1 MTDFLV
7 NRKENQ
13 MPRTKIQTEQIRA
26 ESRAKIIATARRLF
40 AERGFDGCNVSQI
53 AKQAGMSQGNLYW
66 HFPSKKA
73 IFQAVL
79 VEGFQAIG
87 ATMAEAATSAG
98 SGLEKFDRFLGAFL
112 ALTREP
118 GGDEFVMIML
128 TFLGQGGTGKF
139 AEFGISTE
147 QIGSG
152 YHQALNAIFAQGQ
165 ADGSFLL
172 GIDPNLLTTF
182 FFSFINGLMLMYPRE
197 WRDIPDDVIREA
209 LLRLLGGKQGEQ

>member
-1 MTDFLV
+1 
-7 NRKENQ
+7 

-26 ESRAKIIATARRLF
+26 ESRAKIIATARSLF
-40 AERGFDGCNVSQI
+40 AERGFGGCNVSEI

-66 HFPSKKA
+66 HFTSKEA
-73 IFQAVL
+73 IFRAVL

-87 ATMAEAATSAG
+87 GTMTEAATSAG

-112 ALTREP
+112 ALTRDE
-118 GGDEFVMIML
+118 GGDEFVMIIL

-165 ADGSFLL
+165 ADGSFRADLE
-172 GIDPNLLTTF
+172 PNLLTTF

-197 WRDIPDDVIREA
+197 WRDIPDAVIREA
-209 LLRLLGGKQGEQ
+209 LLRLLGGK

>member
-1 MTDFLV
+1 
-7 NRKENQ
+7 

-26 ESRAKIIATARRLF
+26 ESRAKIIAIARRLF

-53 AKQAGMSQGNLYW
+53 AQQSGMSQGNLYW
-66 HFPSKKA
+66 HFPSKEA

-79 VEGFQAIG
+79 MEGFEAIG
-87 ATMAEAATSAG
+87 ATMSESAVIEA
-98 SGLEKFDRFLGAFL
+98 SGLEKFDSFLAAFL
-112 ALTREP
+112 ALSREQ

-128 TFLGQGGTGKF
+128 AFLAQGGAGKF
-139 AEFGISTE
+139 TEFGISNE

-165 ADGSFLL
+165 TDGSFRADL
-172 GIDPNLLTTF
+172 GPNLLTTF

-197 WRDIPDDVIREA
+197 WREIPDEVIREA
-209 LLRLLGGKQGEQ
+209 LLRLLGAE

>member
-7 NRKENQ
+7 IGKERQ

-26 ESRAKIIATARRLF
+26 ESRAKIIATARHLF
-40 AERGFDGCNVSQI
+40 AERGFDGCNVSEI
-53 AKQAGMSQGNLYW
+53 AKQAGMSQGNIYW
-66 HFPSKKA
+66 HFPSKEA

-87 ATMAEAATSAG
+87 GTMTESAMSEG
-98 SGLEKFDRFLGAFL
+98 NGLEKFNRFLSAFL
-112 ALTREP
+112 SLSREQ

-128 TFLGQGGTGKF
+128 TFLAQGGVGKF

-152 YHQALNAIFAQGQ
+152 YHQVLNAIFAQGQ
-165 ADGSFLL
+165 ADGSFRTDL
-172 GIDPNLLTTF
+172 DPNLLTTF

-197 WRDIPDDVIREA
+197 WRGIPDEVIREA
-209 LLRLLGGKQGEQ
+209 LLRLLDRK